1 MKSWQLG
8 LVAAGLALAP
18 AVQAAY
24 TFTEIARAGGMSDDG
39 FTLGPLDIT
48 VSGVNAAGQIALKDR
63 PFGSDNLSVF
73 VGDGTSL
80 RRVHH
85 DTGVSFIRGPAIDAA
100 GGVAFFKNH
109 SNPGPN
115 PPGVYVVNP
124 AGTATLVHQANS
136 IGNGLD
142 LNAGG
147 QVAFVGDVS
156 LGSSTASAPFVGSA
170 ASPAAPLALPAGVG
184 LLLSPVTTQASE
196 VQINASGAVAL
207 VGSDQATG
215 TSGVYVAPAGGAF
228 GKVLDLGTNGFF
240 GTQIY
245 DLSFND
251 LGHFAFV
258 GAVPGTLPTGSLR
271 AVYLYRDGAL
281 EVVAT
286 DEGDFRDFFNLAL
299 NNQGELIFQ
308 ATLDSQPSQFT
319 LFGGGDPVADRL
331 LGPGD
336 VITVLGRDGEV
347 LEGEVGSFAFG
358 GLNDAGQLAL
368 SLSLDI
374 TNDGS
379 FGASFFAVR
388 ADPAPVPLPAA
399 AWLLGSGLAGLIV
412 ASRRRKGAV
421 T

>member
-1 MKSWQLG
+1 MKPWQLG

-18 AVQAAY
+18 AAQAAY
-24 TFTEIARAGGMSDDG
+24 TFTEIARGRTTSDDG
-39 FTLGPLDIT
+39 FPLGEDT
-48 VSGVNAAGQIALKDR
+48 FQVSGVNAAGQIALHPTVR
-63 PFGSDNLSVF
+63 SRNLSIF

-85 DTGVSFIRGPAIDAA
+85 DTGVAAAGGLAIDAA
-100 GGVAFFKNH
+100 GGVAFSK
-109 SNPGPN
+109 SYLSPGPN

-124 AGTATLVHQANS
+124 AGTATLVHQANFVS
-136 IGNGLD
+136 NLD

-147 QVAFVGDVS
+147 QVAFVGLVPV
-156 LGSSTASAPFVGSA
+156 GSSSSAYAPFVGSA

-184 LLLSPVTTQASE
+184 IGFE
-196 VQINASGAVAL
+196 MQINASGAVAFF
-207 VGSDQATG
+207 GFDQATR

-228 GKVLDLGTNGFF
+228 SKVLDVTEFNFNAS
-240 GTQIY
+240 TIH

-258 GAVPGTLPTGSLR
+258 GAVPGTIPTDSLS
-271 AVYLYRDGAL
+271 AVYLYRDGTL

-286 DEGDFRDFFNLAL
+286 NEGDFRDFFNLAL

-331 LGPGD
+331 LGQGD

-347 LEGEVGSFAFG
+347 LEGEVDSFAFG
-358 GLNDAGQLAL
+358 GLNDAGQLSL
-368 SLSLDI
+368 SLSLD
-374 TNDGS
+374 TPNAGGGFS
-379 FGASFFAVR
+379 RSLLALR

-412 ASRRRKGAV
+412 ASRRRRDAV

>member
-1 MKSWQLG
+1 MKPWQLG

-18 AVQAAY
+18 ATQAAY

-39 FTLGPLDIT
+39 FTLGLD
-48 VSGVNAAGQIALKDR
+48 VPFPVGVINAAGQIAHMDR
-63 PFGSDNLSVF
+63 IFGSNDLSIF

-85 DTGVSFIRGPAIDAA
+85 DTGVAAAGGLAIDSA
-100 GGVAFFKNH
+100 GGVAFSK
-109 SNPGPN
+109 SYLSPGPN

-124 AGTATLVHQANS
+124 AGTATLVHQANFVS
-136 IGNGLD
+136 NLD

-147 QVAFVGDVS
+147 QVAFVGLVPV
-156 LGSSTASAPFVGSA
+156 GSGSAYAPFVGSA
-170 ASPAAPLALPAGVG
+170 ASPAAPLALPAGVRIG
-184 LLLSPVTTQASE
+184 FE
-196 VQINASGAVAL
+196 IQINASGAVAL

-228 GKVLDLGTNGFF
+228 SKVLDVTEFNFNASA
-240 GTQIY
+240 IY
-245 DLSFND
+245 DLRFND

-258 GAVPGTLPTGSLR
+258 GALPGTLPAGSLS

-281 EVVAT
+281 QVVAT
-286 DEGDFRDFFNLAL
+286 NEGDFRDFFDLAL
-299 NNQGELIFQ
+299 NNQGELIFR

-331 LGPGD
+331 LGSGD
-336 VITVLGRDGEV
+336 LIAVQGRDGEV
-347 LEGEVGSFAFG
+347 LEGEVSSFAFG

-368 SLSLDI
+368 SLSLILD
-374 TNDGS
+374 TPNAGGGV
-379 FGASFFAVR
+379 FVVR

-412 ASRRRKGAV
+412 ASRRRRDAV